1 MAARDFARARRRRA
15 AAAFWLALASLMIAL
30 ASRGAPA
37 AAADS
42 WPARPIHW
50 IVPYVPGGGTD
61 ITARLLAPVLSRALG
76 QQVVIDNRPGAAGN
90 LGTEL
95 VVSAAPDGYT
105 ILFAT
110 VANAINES
118 LYENL
123 PFKLERDLASVGL
136 LTKLPNVLEVNL
148 ALPITDVR
156 GLIDYARAHPGALN
170 FGSGGTGTSV
180 HLSGE
185 LFKALTGI
193 NMVHVAYRGAAAA
206 LADVIAGQVQ
216 LMFDNLPGSIE
227 QIRAGRVRALAVT
240 DSVRSPALPELP
252 TIAEAGVP
260 GYAASS
266 WFGVMAPAKTPPAVI
281 ARLNRELV
289 TALAQPEI
297 AQRIAALGSVP
308 AGGPPASM
316 TGFVH
321 DEIAKWA
328 KIIAFAGAKA
338 P

>member
-1 MAARDFARARRRRA
+1 MAARDSVRALRRRPA
-15 AAAFWLALASLMIAL
+15 AALMAAASLMLALAAL
-30 ASRGAPA
+30 GAPA
-37 AAADS
+37 TAGDS

-61 ITARLLAPVLSRALG
+61 ITARLLTPALSRALG

-95 VVSAAPDGYT
+95 VVSAPPDGYT
-105 ILFAT
+105 ILFAS
-110 VANAINES
+110 VANSINES

-123 PFKLERDLASVGL
+123 PFKLERDLASVSL
-136 LTKLPNVLEVNL
+136 LTTLPNVLEVNL
-148 ALPITDVR
+148 DLPITDVR

-193 NMVHVAYRGAAAA
+193 SMVHVPYRGAAAA

-240 DSVRSPALPELP
+240 DSERSPALPELP

-260 GYAASS
+260 GYAASA

-289 TALAQPEI
+289 AALAQPEI

-308 AGGPPASM
+308 AAGPPAAM
-316 TGFVH
+316 VAFVH
-321 DEIAKWA
+321 EEIAKWA
-328 KIIAFAGAKA
+328 KIVAFAGAKA

>member
-1 MAARDFARARRRRA
+1 MPVREDDDADNDRSTARGVGRCA
-15 AAAFWLALASLMIAL
+15 AAHG
-30 ASRGAPA
+30 RV
-37 AAADS
+37 
-42 WPARPIHW
+42 ARER
-50 IVPYVPGGGTD
+50 VCGK
-61 ITARLLAPVLSRALG
+61 LG

-95 VVSAAPDGYT
+95 VVSAPPDGYT

-110 VANAINES
+110 VANSINES
-118 LYENL
+118 LYETL
-123 PFKLERDLASVGL
+123 PFKLERDLASVSL

-148 ALPITDVR
+148 DLPITDVR

-193 NMVHVAYRGAAAA
+193 SMVHVPYRGAAAA

-240 DSVRSPALPELP
+240 DSERSPALPELP

-260 GYAASS
+260 GYAASA
-266 WFGVMAPAKTPPAVI
+266 WFGVMAPANLPRERVMALNQALNQGMTRPALRERLLEMGARPAVGTP
-281 ARLNRELV
+281 E
-289 TALAQPEI
+289 ALAAHIDAEMKRWAPI
-297 AQRIAALGSVP
+297 VRA
-308 AGGPPASM
+308 
-316 TGFVH
+316 TGLTI
-321 DEIAKWA
+321 D
-328 KIIAFAGAKA
+328 
-338 P
+338 

>member
-1 MAARDFARARRRRA
+1 MSAYGSVRAHRWRSA
-15 AAAFWLALASLMIAL
+15 AALLVLALAPF
-30 ASRGAPA
+30 GV
-37 AAADS
+37 AADDA

-61 ITARLLAPVLSRALG
+61 ITARLLTPSLSAALG
-76 QQVVIDNRPGAAGN
+76 QQILVDNRPGAAGN

-95 VVSAAPDGYT
+95 VANAPPDGYT

-110 VANAINES
+110 VANAINDS
-118 LYENL
+118 LYDNL
-123 PFKLERDLASVGL
+123 PFKIERELAPVSL
-136 LTKLPNVLEVNL
+136 LTELPNVLEINL
-148 ALPITDVR
+148 DLPITSVG

-185 LFKALTGI
+185 LFKVLTGVS
-193 NMVHVAYRGAAAA
+193 MVHVPYRGAAAA
-206 LADVIAGQVQ
+206 LKDVIGGQIQ

-240 DSVRSPALPELP
+240 SAVRAPALPDLP

-260 GYAASS
+260 GYEASA
-266 WFGVMAPAKTPPAVI
+266 WFGVMVPAKTPPAVI
-281 ARLNRELV
+281 ARLNREIV
-289 TALAQPEI
+289 AALALPET

-308 AGGPPASM
+308 AAGPPAAM
-316 TGFVH
+316 AEFLH
-321 DEIAKWA
+321 AEIAKWA
-328 KIIAFAGAKA
+328 KVVAFSGAKA
-338 P
+338 Q